1 MRLISRIDLKGD
13 KFVKSIQME
22 GLRNLG
28 NPKLT
33 AENYCKEG
41 INELIISDCSASW
54 FGQEI
59 LPNVIKDITENIFI
73 PTLIGGGIQKLE
85 DCEKLFHAGAD
96 KITINTG
103 AINKPDI
110 IDSIAK
116 KYGSQSVS
124 ITIEYK
130 FQNDEFNLY
139 KCFGRE
145 KTPLKMSNWI
155 NEVVS
160 RGAGELIFSCIDKD
174 GTGKGFDKNILNLL
188 ENIRIDVPV
197 IISGGFGKIEHLEFL
212 KKYINLIQGV
222 CISKSFHY
230 NEIKIKKV
238 KEYFNTIILS
248 EKK

>member
-1 MRLISRIDLKGD
+1 
-13 KFVKSIQME
+13 
-22 GLRNLG
+22 
-28 NPKLT
+28 
-33 AENYCKEG
+33 
-41 INELIISDCSASW
+41 
-54 FGQEI
+54 
-59 LPNVIKDITENIFI
+59 
-73 PTLIGGGIQKLE
+73 
-85 DCEKLFHAGAD
+85 
-96 KITINTG
+96 
-103 AINKPDI
+103 
-110 IDSIAK
+110 
-116 KYGSQSVS
+116 
-124 ITIEYK
+124 
-130 FQNDEFNLY
+130 
-139 KCFGRE
+139 
-145 KTPLKMSNWI
+145 MSNWI